1 MEQVVTRE
9 IQDQQAPLVQPD
21 LQDPKAFLEALVV
34 LEVVLLEQQ
43 VRKELLEQLAQL
55 VHKACKELQVL
66 PVVLVYKEPPVHKD
80 HKEKLAPQASV
91 EMLEQRDPQE
101 LLVLKAIKA

>member
-1 MEQVVTRE
+1 MEQVVTKE

-21 LQDPKAFLEALVV
+21 PQDPKEFLEALVV

-43 VRKELLEQLAQL
+43 VRKELLEQRARLA
-55 VHKACKELQVL
+55 HKAFKELQVL
-66 PVVLVYKEPPVHKD
+66 PVVLVYKEPAVHKD

-91 EMLEQRDPQE
+91 EMLERRDPQE
-101 LLVLKAIKA
+101 QLVLKVIKV